1 MQRSHGFFL
10 EKILYNMSGRGQADI

>member
-1 MQRSHGFFL
+1 MQRSHDFFL